1 MTCST
6 AVARLKMGPVDIDR
20 VINEGEAGR
29 KYTDP
34 LFHGKQMIY
43 HEQFL
48 DDEETEDF
56 YDSNFESGNF
66 WFERWPEV
74 YRQSD
79 LFTHRTSWE
88 DVS

>member
-1 MTCST
+1 
-6 AVARLKMGPVDIDR
+6 MGPVDIDR

-48 DDEETEDF
+48 DDEDPNDVAAEDF
-56 YDSNFESGNF
+56 YDSNFESGNL

-74 YRQSD
+74 YPTAD
-79 LFTHRTSWE
+79 LFTHQTIWE
-88 DVS
+88 DVA